1 MPGTRAAWEPPGWN
15 APERTR
21 EELVPLRWRG
31 LRYACRVITSDR
43 PPVTEPLLLLGG
55 ALQDMYA
62 WPRLERRLS
71 DHMPLVFVDLP
82 GVGTADDLPAEQGF
96 DALAEAALAVA
107 DRLGFDRVNL
117 LGASYGA
124 PIAYRAA
131 LSRPAAVARLVLAGA
146 THRMNPRLVS
156 DCEQVW
162 RARAAL
168 ADDTDGSL
176 SAAGS
181 DEIAARAV
189 ATLLNTGARDRVA
202 QAPTVAR
209 MLHRQFARITPAE
222 ARRHA
227 VCHQRLRAAD
237 PLPATALDA
246 VRALVF
252 TGEHDDVS
260 TPDENRAVAAA
271 ITDSTFLLVHG
282 ADHMVHLERE
292 AEYADLVLRFL
303 TDLPLDGLPYAT
315 APEHPGRD
323 TPAGFTPSGCS
334 RRCEVG

>member
-1 MPGTRAAWEPPGWN
+1 MPTTRAAWKPPEWN
-15 APERTR
+15 VPERTR

-31 LRYACRVITSDR
+31 LRYTCRVITSDR
-43 PPVTEPLLLLGG
+43 PPATEPLLLLGG

-71 DHMPLVFVDLP
+71 AHMPLVFVDLP
-82 GVGTADDLPAEQGF
+82 GVGTADDLPVEQGF

-107 DRLGFDRVNL
+107 DRLGYDRINL

-131 LSRPAAVARLVLAGA
+131 LSRPATIARLVLAGA

-162 RARAAL
+162 SARAAL
-168 ADDTDGSL
+168 ADDADGSV
-176 SAAGS
+176 SDSGS
-181 DEIAARAV
+181 HEIAAHAV
-189 ATLLNTGARDRVA
+189 AALLNTGAGDRVA
-202 QAPTVAR
+202 QGPAVAR

-237 PLPATALDA
+237 LLPSAAVDA

-271 ITDSTFLLVHG
+271 IAHSTFLLVHD

-303 TDLPLDGLPYAT
+303 TDLPLDDLPYAT
-315 APEHPGRD
+315 APEYFGRSVPGAR
-323 TPAGFTPSGCS
+323 
-334 RRCEVG
+334 

>member
-1 MPGTRAAWEPPGWN
+1 MPTAPIAWNPPEWN
-15 APERTR
+15 APEQTK
-21 EELVPLRWRG
+21 EELVPLEWRG
-31 LRYACRVITSDR
+31 LRYTCRVITAGR

-71 DHMPLVFVDLP
+71 AHMTLVLVDLP
-82 GVGTADDLPAEQGF
+82 GVGTADDLSSEHGF
-96 DALAEAALAVA
+96 DALAEAALLVPE
-107 DRLGFDRVNL
+107 RLGFDRINL

-131 LSRPAAVARLVLAGA
+131 LSRPARIARLVLAGA
-146 THRMNPRLVS
+146 THRMNPALVS
-156 DCEQVW
+156 ECEQVW

-168 ADDTDGSL
+168 ADDIDGTL
-176 SAAGS
+176 SDSGS
-181 DEIAARAV
+181 QEIAARAV
-189 ATLLNTGARDRVA
+189 TTLLNTALGDQVC

-209 MLHRQFARITPAE
+209 LLHRQFARITPAE

-227 VCHQRLRAAD
+227 VCHQRLLGSD
-237 PLPATALDA
+237 PLPSENIDA

-271 ITDSTFLLVHG
+271 IAASTFVLVRD

-303 TDLPLDGLPYAT
+303 TDIPLEGLHYT
-315 APEHPGRD
+315 TTPERLGR
-323 TPAGFTPSGCS
+323 S
-334 RRCEVG
+334 

>member
-1 MPGTRAAWEPPGWN
+1 MPTDSAVWSPPEWS
-15 APERTR
+15 APEQTR
-21 EELVPLRWRG
+21 EELVRLEWRG
-31 LRYACRVITSDR
+31 LRYTCRVITSDR
-43 PPVTEPLLLLGG
+43 PAATEPLLLLGG

-62 WPRLERRLS
+62 WPRLERRLGA
-71 DHMPLVFVDLP
+71 HMPLVFVDLP
-82 GVGTADDLPAEQGF
+82 GIGTADDLPADHGF
-96 DALAEAALAVA
+96 DALAEAALLVT
-107 DRLGFDRVNL
+107 DRLGFERVNV

-131 LSRPAAVARLVLAGA
+131 LSRPERVARLVLAGA

-162 RARAAL
+162 RTRAAL
-168 ADDTDGSL
+168 ADGVDGAL
-176 SAAGS
+176 SDSGRQEVASRAA
-181 DEIAARAV
+181 
-189 ATLLNTGARDRVA
+189 ATLLNTGRQDQVS
-202 QAPTVAR
+202 QALAVAR

-227 VCHQRLRAAD
+227 VCHQRLLGTD
-237 PLPATALDA
+237 PLPFDRIDA

-271 ITDSTFLLVHG
+271 IAGSTFLLVRD

-303 TDLPLDGLPYAT
+303 TDQPLDGLHYTT
-315 APEHPGRD
+315 APEH
-323 TPAGFTPSGCS
+323 FW
-334 RRCEVG
+334 RRG

>member
-1 MPGTRAAWEPPGWN
+1 MSTAPAVWNPPQWN
-15 APERTR
+15 APEETR
-21 EELVPLRWRG
+21 EELVPLEWRG
-31 LRYACRVITSDR
+31 LRYTCRVITSDR
-43 PPVTEPLLLLGG
+43 PQVTEPLLLLGG

-71 DHMPLVFVDLP
+71 AHMPLVFVDLP

-96 DALAEAALAVA
+96 DALAEAALVVA
-107 DRLGFDRVNL
+107 DRLGYDRVNL

-131 LSRPAAVARLVLAGA
+131 LSRPARVARLVLAGA

-162 RARAAL
+162 SARAAL
-168 ADDTDGSL
+168 ADDIDGTL
-176 SAAGS
+176 SDSGS
-181 DEIAARAV
+181 YEIAGRAV
-189 ATLLNTGARDRVA
+189 ATLLNTARRDQVS
-202 QAPTVAR
+202 QAATVAR
-209 MLHRQFARITPAE
+209 LLHRQFARITPAA

-227 VCHQRLRAAD
+227 VCHRRLLAAD
-237 PLPATALDA
+237 PLPSERIDA

-271 ITDSTFLLVHG
+271 IADSTFLLVHD

-292 AEYADLVLRFL
+292 AEYADLILRFL

-315 APEHPGRD
+315 APERLGL
-323 TPAGFTPSGCS
+323 
-334 RRCEVG
+334 RR

>member
-1 MPGTRAAWEPPGWN
+1 MPTATPLPRVAPTADVTAPPAWNPPEWN
-15 APERTR
+15 APARAT
-21 EELVPLRWRG
+21 EELVPLEWRG
-31 LRYACRVITSDR
+31 LRYTCRVITSDR

-62 WPRLERRLS
+62 WPRLERRLGA
-71 DHMPLVFVDLP
+71 HMPLVLVDLP

-96 DALAEAALAVA
+96 DALAEAALHVV
-107 DRLGFDRVNL
+107 DRLGLDRINL

-131 LSRPAAVARLVLAGA
+131 LSRPSLIKRLVLAGA

-168 ADDTDGSL
+168 ADVTDGTL
-176 SAAGS
+176 SDAGS
-181 DEIAARAV
+181 YEIAERAV
-189 ATLLNTGARDRVA
+189 ATLLNTTRREQVS

-209 MLHRQFARITPAE
+209 LLHRQFARITPAE

-227 VCHQRLRAAD
+227 VCHQRLLGPD
-237 PLPATALDA
+237 PLPSESIEA

-260 TPDENRAVAAA
+260 TPEENRAVAAA
-271 ITDSTFLLVHG
+271 IAGSTFLLVRD

-303 TDLPLDGLPYAT
+303 TDRPLDGLHYTTP
-315 APEHPGRD
+315 PERTGR
-323 TPAGFTPSGCS
+323 
-334 RRCEVG
+334 R

>member
-1 MPGTRAAWEPPGWN
+1 MPTAPTEWDPPEWT
-15 APERTR
+15 APEQSR
-21 EELVPLRWRG
+21 EELVALEWRG
-31 LRYACRVITSDR
+31 LRYTCRVVTSDR

-71 DHMPLVFVDLP
+71 GHMPLVFVDLP

-96 DALAEAALAVA
+96 DALADAALLVA
-107 DRLGFDRVNL
+107 DRLGFDRINL

-124 PIAYRAA
+124 PIAYHAA
-131 LSRPAAVARLVLAGA
+131 LSRPARIARLVLAGA

-156 DCEQVW
+156 DCEEVW

-168 ADDTDGSL
+168 ADGAGGALTE
-176 SAAGS
+176 AGS
-181 DEIAARAV
+181 YQIADRAV
-189 ATLLNTGARDRVA
+189 ATLLNTTRQDRVA
-202 QAPTVAR
+202 QSPAVAR
-209 MLHRQFARITPAE
+209 MLHRQFTRITPAE

-227 VCHQRLRAAD
+227 ICHQRLRTAD
-237 PLPATALDA
+237 PLPSARIDA
-246 VRALVF
+246 VRSLVF

-271 ITDSTFLLVHG
+271 VAGSVFLLIRD

-303 TDLPLDGLPYAT
+303 TDLPLDDLPYAT
-315 APEHPGRD
+315 APER
-323 TPAGFTPSGCS
+323 F
-334 RRCEVG
+334 

>member
-1 MPGTRAAWEPPGWN
+1 MPTGPAVWDPPEWNEPEQ
-15 APERTR
+15 AR
-21 EELVPLRWRG
+21 EELVPLEWRG
-31 LRYACRVITSDR
+31 LHYTCRVITSDR
-43 PPVTEPLLLLGG
+43 PPATEPLLLLGG

-71 DHMPLVFVDLP
+71 AHMPLVFVDLP

-96 DALAEAALAVA
+96 DALAEAALLVA
-107 DRLGFDRVNL
+107 DRLGFDRINL
-117 LGASYGA
+117 LGASYGV

-131 LSRPAAVARLVLAGA
+131 LRGPGRVARLVLTGA

-156 DCEQVW
+156 DCERVW

-168 ADDTDGSL
+168 ADDIEGTLSDSGSH
-176 SAAGS
+176 
-181 DEIAARAV
+181 EIADRAV
-189 ATLLNTGARDRVA
+189 ATLLNTTLQDQIS

-209 MLHRQFARITPAE
+209 LLHRQFTRITPAE

-227 VCHQRLRAAD
+227 VCHQRLLHSDA
-237 PLPATALDA
+237 LPSASIGA

-260 TPDENRAVAAA
+260 TPNENRAVAAA
-271 ITDSTFLLVHG
+271 IAGSTFLLVRD

-303 TDLPLDGLPYAT
+303 TDLPLDDLHYTT
-315 APEHPGRD
+315 APEHFGR
-323 TPAGFTPSGCS
+323 
-334 RRCEVG
+334 RW

>member
-1 MPGTRAAWEPPGWN
+1 MTTAPAWNPPVWN
-15 APERTR
+15 APEHVE
-21 EELVPLRWRG
+21 EELVTLEWRG
-31 LRYACRVITSDR
+31 LRYACRVITPDR
-43 PPVTEPLLLLGG
+43 PPVTEPLVLLGG

-96 DALAEAALAVA
+96 DALAEAALLVA
-107 DRLGFDRVNL
+107 DRLGFDRINL

-131 LSRPAAVARLVLAGA
+131 LSRPARVARLVLAGA

-162 RARAAL
+162 RTRAAL
-168 ADDTDGSL
+168 ADGADGSL
-176 SAAGS
+176 TDSGAQ
-181 DEIAARAV
+181 EIAARAV
-189 ATLLNTGARDRVA
+189 AALVNTALRDRIS
-202 QAPTVAR
+202 QASTVAR
-209 MLHRQFARITPAE
+209 MLHRQFVRVTPAE

-227 VCHQRLRAAD
+227 VCHQRLLDGD
-237 PLPATALDA
+237 PLPQAGIDT

-271 ITDSTFLLVHG
+271 ITGSTFLLVRD

-303 TDLPLDGLPYAT
+303 TDLPLDDLPYT
-315 APEHPGRD
+315 TPPERLGPHR
-323 TPAGFTPSGCS
+323 
-334 RRCEVG
+334 

>member
-1 MPGTRAAWEPPGWN
+1 MPADTTVWS
-15 APERTR
+15 APEWTAPEQNK
-21 EELVPLRWRG
+21 EELVRLEWRG
-31 LRYACRVITSDR
+31 LRYTCRVVTSDR

-71 DHMPLVFVDLP
+71 AHMPLVFVDLP

-96 DALAEAALAVA
+96 DALAEAALCVV

-131 LSRPAAVARLVLAGA
+131 LKRPERVARLVLAGA

-168 ADDTDGSL
+168 ADGPDGALTDSGSK
-176 SAAGS
+176 
-181 DEIAARAV
+181 EIAAHA
-189 ATLLNTGARDRVA
+189 AGTLLNTARQDQVS
-202 QAPTVAR
+202 QAPAVAR

-227 VCHQRLRAAD
+227 VCHQRLLGPD
-237 PLPATALDA
+237 PLPPGGIDA

-271 ITDSTFLLVHG
+271 IAGSTFLLVRE

-303 TDLPLDGLPYAT
+303 TDLPLDGLHYAT
-315 APEHPGRD
+315 APELLGRHP
-323 TPAGFTPSGCS
+323 
-334 RRCEVG
+334 